1 MGPDDAGRLLARGAG
16 SRAGRA
22 DAGAVAPVRPDVGA
36 LAVRAPS
43 GSFHWD
49 SRQAFSEIGSL
60 ANELIDQIDRQ
71 RIREVRARVD
81 RKILEPS
88 QPKNLAYELL
98 HGIRSLTGY
107 DHSAALL
114 IYDSDLRSL
123 EVVAEQIAW
132 QKAKGQNVGRKLSL
146 AMPLRE
152 LLDRPFVCGFNRAG
166 KGWENWTG
174 TDAMGL
180 AELLD
185 YLRGQARTARL
196 PPEGAIL
203 CASLAARSG
212 LLGILRSPPFTRA
225 RFAVTRSS

>member
-1 MGPDDAGRLLARGAG
+1 MGGPGR
-16 SRAGRA
+16 
-22 DAGAVAPVRPDVGA
+22 PRPG
-36 LAVRAPS
+36 

-71 RIREVRARVD
+71 RIREVRRRVD

-114 IYDSDLRSL
+114 IYDRDLRSL

-132 QKAKGQNVGRKLSL
+132 QKAKGQNVGRKLPL

-180 AELLD
+180 AELLIIA
-185 YLRGQARTARL
+185 RPGQDGSAPA
-196 PPEGAIL
+196 EGAIL
-203 CASLAARSG
+203 CSLAAR
-212 LLGILRSPPFTRA
+212 RA
-225 RFAVTRSS
+225 CWES